1 MILREVLK
9 KTEDA
14 LKDKGIDDA
23 RLEAELI
30 IRGALGIDK
39 VEFITSD
46 GRELTTEETSEIENR
61 LNRRLAGEPAAY
73 ILGTKE
79 FFGRVFEVN
88 DDVLIPRPETE
99 IMVEDVLEEFK
110 GKNVKLLDI
119 GTGSGAIAVTVALE
133 KPSCE
138 VTALDI
144 SEKAL
149 EVAKRNAAKLRA
161 NVRFIQ
167 SDLTKNVTEKFDG
180 VMANLPYVP
189 TKDIP
194 DTHEPVLALDGGED
208 GLDTIRRLLPEL
220 PHILN
225 EGAVIWLEIAI
236 NQYPI
241 AEKACR
247 EVFPNANISSIK
259 DLAGIDRFVKISIP
273 R

>member
-1 MILREVLK
+1 MILKEALR

-14 LKDKGIDDA
+14 LKEKGIDDA

-39 VEFITSD
+39 VEFIVSE
-46 GRELTTEETSEIENR
+46 GRELSATESREIKNR
-61 LNRRLAGEPAAY
+61 LERRLAGEPAAY

-88 DDVLIPRPETE
+88 ENVLIPRPETE
-99 IMVEDVLEEFK
+99 IMIEDVLEEFK
-110 GKNVKLLDI
+110 GKRVKLLDI
-119 GTGSGAIAVTVALE
+119 GTGSGAIAVTLSLE
-133 KPSCE
+133 APSCE
-138 VTALDI
+138 ITALDI

-149 EVAKRNAAKLRA
+149 NVAKMNAEKLGA
-161 NVRFIQ
+161 SVKFLQ

-189 TKDIP
+189 TKDVP

-208 GLDTIRRLLPEL
+208 GLDTVRRLLPEL

-225 EGAVIWLEIAI
+225 GNAVIWLEIAI
-236 NQYPI
+236 DQYPV

-247 EVFPNANISSIK
+247 EIFPDAKISSIK
-259 DLAGIDRFVKISIP
+259 DLAGIDRFVKIVTK
-273 R
+273 